1 MKRQLLLSALLLLF
15 TGQIYAQKAEKVA
28 PGIWKIT
35 FGTPEKIKPGDFKE
49 PAFYA
54 GLKNLSDSSKP
65 PINPDSLLFEK
76 ADEGIIARL
85 KLSDAERIYGFG
97 LQVNTFEQR
106 GLRREIRINSW
117 IEGNV
122 GFSHASMPFFISSKG
137 YGILV
142 NSSKNITFY
151 MGSQHKLSQSVGL
164 KKTLEPSAQQVALT
178 PRDLYNKQYKPSDD
192 VEILVK
198 GTRGVELFVF
208 EGPGMVNVIERY
220 NLFSGGGAIPPLWGL
235 GLKYRAKTDFNAS
248 QVLDFVKYFRNNH
261 FPCDMFGLEPG
272 WQSAAYS
279 CSYSWNKKNFPN
291 PDSLLNVIHGMNYKL
306 SLWEHAYV
314 HPTSP
319 IFDSIV
325 PYSGDY
331 AVWKGAVP
339 DFILP
344 QARDLFGKYHKR
356 NFIDKG
362 VSSFKLDE
370 CDAAYYHEANA
381 EWSFPDIARFPSGLD
396 GVQMRQLFGIL
407 YQKTLWDQY
416 RAANRRTLLDVRA
429 SHLFA
434 APYCSSLY
442 SDMYNHSDFIRMIV
456 NSGFS
461 GVCWSPEVRETTSDA
476 DLIRRLQTI
485 VMSSQMVV
493 DCWFLKNLP
502 WYQYDRDKNNRGE
515 LLPNY
520 RELEQK
526 ARKLVELR
534 MSLIPY
540 LYAAF
545 AKYHYEGTPP
555 FRAMVLDYPND
566 PRVWKIDNQYMMG
579 EDILCAPFIDGA
591 SSRKVYFPEGNW
603 YDFNNGKKYTGGK
616 EYEITMTLDEIPLF
630 VKEGT
635 ILPLAGP
642 VEYIT
647 PETVFELHCRV
658 YGTPRKP
665 VRLFEDNSYTF
676 DFEKGQY
683 NWVDLTWDGGK
694 IQVARTGN
702 YKGRRY
708 KLDNRVMKDE
718 WKAEDMRY

>member
-1 MKRQLLLSALLLLF
+1 MKKNLLLLISF
-15 TGQIYAQKAEKVA
+15 ILAQYCLAQSPDTITTKVA
-28 PGIWKIT
+28 PGIWKVT
-35 FGTPEKIKPGDFKE
+35 FGVPEKVRPTDFKMA
-49 PAFYA
+49 PFNS
-54 GLKNLSDSSKP
+54 GLKNLPDNSTP
-65 PINPDSLLFEK
+65 PVNLHCILFEK
-76 ADEGIIARL
+76 TKEGVVARM
-85 KLSDAERIYGFG
+85 KLSELERIYGFG

-117 IEGNV
+117 IDGNL

-142 NSSKNITFY
+142 NSSRNITFY
-151 MGSQHKLSQSVGL
+151 MGSQHKLEKSVGL
-164 KKTLEPSAQQVALT
+164 KKTLAPSAVALS
-178 PRDLYNKQYKPSDD
+178 PRELYNKQYKPSEDI
-192 VEILVK
+192 EILIR
-198 GTRGVELFVF
+198 GTEGVELFIF
-208 EGPGMVNVIERY
+208 DGPDMMNVVERY

-235 GLKYRAKTDFNAS
+235 GLKYRAKTDFNANE
-248 QVLDFVKYFRNNH
+248 VLDFVKYFRSNN

-272 WQSAAYS
+272 WHSAAYS

-291 PDSLLNVIHGMNYKL
+291 PDSLLKIVHGMNYKL

-325 PYSGDY
+325 PFSGDY

-339 DFILP
+339 DFTLP
-344 QARDLFGKYHKR
+344 KARNIFGKYHKR

-370 CDAAYYHEANA
+370 CDAAYYHEAHA
-381 EWSFPDIARFPSGLD
+381 EWSFPDIAKFPSGID
-396 GVQMRQLFGIL
+396 GIQMRQLFGIL
-407 YQKTLWDQY
+407 YQKTLLDEY
-416 RAANRRTLLDVRA
+416 HSANKRTLLDVRA

-442 SDMYNHSDFIRMIV
+442 SDMYNHRDFIRMIV

-485 VMSSQMVV
+485 LMSSQMVV

-502 WYQYDRDKNNRGE
+502 WYQYDRDKNNKGE
-515 LLPNY
+515 MLPNY
-520 RELEQK
+520 RDLEQK
-526 ARKLVELR
+526 AKKLVRLR

-545 AKYHYEGTPP
+545 ARYHYEGTPP
-555 FRAMVLDYPND
+555 FRALVLDYPDD
-566 PRVWKIDNQYMMG
+566 PKVWKIDNQYMMG
-579 EDILCAPFIDGA
+579 EAIMCAPFIDGA
-591 SSRKVYFPEGNW
+591 STRKIYFPSGVW
-603 YDFNNGKKYTGGK
+603 YDFNDGKKYTGGK
-616 EYEITMTLDEIPLF
+616 EYEITMSLDEIPMF

-635 ILPLAGP
+635 ILPLAEP

-647 PETVFELHCRV
+647 PETVFELHCKI
-658 YGTPRKP
+658 YGTPGKP

-676 DFEKGQY
+676 DFEKGHY
-683 NWVDLTWDGGK
+683 NWINLSWQGDK
-694 IQVARTGN
+694 IQFVRTGN
-702 YKGRRY
+702 YKGTHY
-708 KLDNRVMKDE
+708 KVKDRVIIVNGKQ
-718 WKAEDMRY
+718 